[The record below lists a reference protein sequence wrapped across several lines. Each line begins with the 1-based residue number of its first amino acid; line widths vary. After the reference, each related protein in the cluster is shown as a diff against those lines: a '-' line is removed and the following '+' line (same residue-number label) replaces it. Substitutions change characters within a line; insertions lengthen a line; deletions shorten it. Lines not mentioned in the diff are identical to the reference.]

1 MHTAVRLNL
10 LGRATLQGGK
20 KKMAPV
26 FQFVCQLRY
35 LSSRLSLLIKMN
47 GSLMTGAVSLNVTFV
62 FIFRPNIPL
71 SEDCRVYKPWRQAS
85 RVTITTRLCILSL
98 TFSFRGSLYLSISP
112 CFPPSLPSSFFFYSL
127 LCLSH
132 QRQSWRYLTAS
143 RLYYLRVSLCSSPPV
158 AFASAEHTLGYISY
172 RRLREALLSTVIH

>member
-1 MHTAVRLNL
+1 
-10 LGRATLQGGK
+10 
-20 KKMAPV
+20 MAPV

-112 CFPPSLPSSFFFYSL
+112 CFPPSLPSSFFFIV
-127 LCLSH
+127 C
-132 QRQSWRYLTAS
+132 
-143 RLYYLRVSLCSSPPV
+143 
-158 AFASAEHTLGYISY
+158 FASLTKDRADAISPRPDYITYESLSALPPLLLLLVPNTLWAIYHIAGCV
-172 RRLREALLSTVIH
+172 RRF